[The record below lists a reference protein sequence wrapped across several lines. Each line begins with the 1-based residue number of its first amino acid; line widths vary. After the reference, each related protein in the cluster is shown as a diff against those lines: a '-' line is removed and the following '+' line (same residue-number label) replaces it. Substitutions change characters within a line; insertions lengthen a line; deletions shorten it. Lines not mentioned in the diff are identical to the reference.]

1 MEEKDGK
8 LCADTVFDAEEQR
21 ARQISE
27 WEKLA
32 LTIKY
37 ITPKTI
43 VGFAVGIAAAALCAI
58 FFVFTDETRDYLAVC
73 AVMAAVV
80 AAIALANSV
89 TNIVLARLKRKKML
103 PRLIEYMDEKF
114 AGIPSPAPLSLS
126 FSDEA
131 VAVSI
136 GDKKETVPLSDC
148 SAVEFE
154 GMLAIDFGHFC
165 GLCFT
170 FGELGEAADDIRA
183 ILRAKGER
191 YQFLERDGKSWQLY
205 NDELRFGANG
215 VPSSRA

>member
-1 MEEKDGK
+1 MSFNAHDIAGMLTEYENDHHTGMDIQK
-8 LCADTVFDAEEQR
+8 LSQL
-21 ARQISE
+21 I
-27 WEKLA
+27 
-32 LTIKY
+32 Y
-37 ITPKTI
+37 
-43 VGFAVGIAAAALCAI
+43 
-58 FFVFTDETRDYLAVC
+58 DYT
-73 AVMAAVV
+73 
-80 AAIALANSV
+80 SGYP
-89 TNIVLARLKRKKML
+89 VLVSMICK
-103 PRLIEYMDEKF
+103 YMDEKF

-205 NDELRFGANG
+205 NDELRVGANG